1 MWCTGEKCCRDRDD
15 RLWSFFIL
23 ATVVNASVD
32 CGGGKGRTGGVGSLS
47 SQHSIGFT
55 ADRSA
60 CSLVH
65 EMKKVQEVMLI
76 VQNVV

>member
-15 RLWSFFIL
+15 RPWSFFIL

-32 CGGGKGRTGGVGSLS
+32 GGGGRGRTGGVGSLAS
-47 SQHSIGFT
+47 RHSIGFA

-65 EMKKVQEVMLI
+65 EMKEVQEVMLI

>member
-15 RLWSFFIL
+15 RLWSLFIL
-23 ATVVNASVD
+23 TTVNASVD
-32 CGGGKGRTGGVGSLS
+32 CGGGGEGRTGGVGSLP

-65 EMKKVQEVMLI
+65 EMKKVREVMLI
-76 VQNVV
+76 VQNAV